1 MKPISEL
8 TPAEACRLRGV
19 AFDLDDTLLDH
30 GRLAEATYSVLFRLG
45 EAGLSLYGVT
55 GRPAG
60 WAEVLARVFPVQAIV
75 AENGA
80 VVCARRGERVVTL
93 DSVDAATRRE
103 RDRKLDELLAGFAQR
118 FPDFQ
123 PADDVRARVSDRTF
137 DIGEYRQVAP
147 DRVAQA
153 CAFLKQQGARVFVSS
168 VHLHATFDY
177 ADNASGVVR
186 LLAAD
191 SGLDPTL
198 VRHAYAYLGDSEN
211 DASCFAAFELSIGVA
226 NLRGRATLRP
236 RYITSQPMGA
246 GVVEAARLI
255 LSLRA
260 RAAEAG
266 VAAAPATA
274 PARPL

>member
-1 MKPISEL
+1 MLPISAL
-8 TPAEACRLRGV
+8 TQAEARKLRGV

-30 GRLAEATYSVLFRLG
+30 GRLHEATYSALFRLA

-80 VVCARRGERVVTL
+80 VVCARHGERVLLV
-93 DSVDAATRRE
+93 DSVAAGERRLRDA
-103 RDRKLDELLAGFAQR
+103 KLTELLADFALR
-118 FPDFQ
+118 FPDLE

-137 DIGEYRQVAP
+137 DIGEFRQVAP
-147 DRVAQA
+147 ERVAEA
-153 CAFLKQQGARVFVSS
+153 ATFLRGRSARVFVSS

-177 ADNASGVVR
+177 ADKASGTVR

-191 SGLDPTL
+191 SGLDTTA

-211 DASCFAAFELSIGVA
+211 DAPCFAAFEVSIGVA
-226 NLRGRATLRP
+226 NLRGRSTLQP

-246 GVVEAARLI
+246 GVVEAARVI
-255 LSLRA
+255 LDLRKA
-260 RAAEAG
+260 
-266 VAAAPATA
+266 
-274 PARPL
+274 